1 MSRDAS
7 EGNEMIGCFTYS
19 REKPS
24 LSTAI
29 GGISNGLLCV
39 CVCSLGK
46 MDDGT
51 TTFRTSPSLALS
63 SGRWSAEAAV
73 IGGTSYADID
83 IYFEERNSL
92 DDVWCTRTSNASGS
106 PPFLCPKSSPLCRH
120 RNCRSIF
127 VLGGLTSFKKEAL
140 DEVILFTENTKQ
152 WHLCS
157 TLPVPLCGFATTSVP
172 SIIENK

>member
-1 MSRDAS
+1 MRTGDYGS
-7 EGNEMIGCFTYS
+7 
-19 REKPS
+19 
-24 LSTAI
+24 
-29 GGISNGLLCV
+29 
-39 CVCSLGK
+39 
-46 MDDGT
+46 GT
-51 TTFRTSPSLALS
+51 TAFRTSPSRALS

-73 IGGTSYADID
+73 RDRGHLLRGHRHLP
-83 IYFEERNSL
+83 EELNSL
-92 DDVWCTRTSNASGS
+92 DAVLVYEDVKRKVAD
-106 PPFLCPKSSPLCRH
+106 PPFPCPAGPS
-120 RNCRSIF
+120 F